1 MSAARRD
8 ADFENGPLSRRLTRT
23 PRALALLFT
32 VWASFAAAALLFVAL
47 VPWTQSVAGA
57 GAVTAFSPMQRP
69 QTVNAEIDARLAAW
83 RVHEGDPVAVGQVLA
98 ELAEMKPEYIDPAQL
113 GRTRGQRDAAALKR
127 DAARAQLA
135 AYDALIAALR
145 RIGRAH
151 LASADLRAV
160 NAPRELDDSGRR
172 LVEAEQQAVLAA
184 RLNLERM
191 EALHAQGLRSTRD
204 LELARRELAKAEGDV
219 EAKLLDT
226 ELKRAGALEKLGG
239 LESDLLKAE
248 TEFAKL
254 SRRGEQRVVRAP
266 VDGKVVRL
274 FGMGAGHVFKA
285 GEPLAIVAPDTG
297 DQAVELFVSDND
309 APLIAPGRPVRL
321 QFAGWPALQMSG
333 WPSVAVGTFAGRV
346 AVVDA
351 ANDGKGRFRLLVRP
365 DREAEASGRDAAWP
379 PAAAL
384 RAGSQA
390 VGWVLLDRV
399 PLWFELWRR
408 FNGFPPVLPSP
419 GAADKTGAK

>member
-1 MSAARRD
+1 MSTGHED
-8 ADFENGPLSRRLTRT
+8 DFGGGPLSRALTRT
-23 PRALALLFT
+23 PKALTALFG
-32 VWASFAAAALLFVAL
+32 VWAAAAGSGLAFVAL
-47 VPWTQSVAGA
+47 MPWTQSVSGT

-69 QTVNAEIDARLAAW
+69 QTVNAEIDGRLVEW
-83 RVHEGDPVAVGQVLA
+83 KVHEGQSVAAGQVLA
-98 ELAEMKPEYIDPAQL
+98 ELAEMKPEYIDPAMESRVNSQ
-113 GRTRGQRDAAALKR
+113 AAAARLKR

-135 AYDALIAALR
+135 AHDALIAALR

-151 LASADLRAV
+151 LPSEELRGLR
-160 NAPRELDDSGRR
+160 APRELDDSGRR
-172 LVEAEQQAVLAA
+172 LVEAEQQSVLAA
-184 RLNLERM
+184 RANLERV

-204 LELARRELAKAEGDV
+204 LELARRELAKAEGDI
-219 EAKLLDT
+219 ETKLLDA

-248 TEFAKL
+248 TEAAKL
-254 SRRGEQRVVRAP
+254 GRRGEQRLVRAP
-266 VDGKVVRL
+266 VDGSVVRL
-274 FGMGAGHVFKA
+274 FGMGAGHVFKSGDPMA
-285 GEPLAIVAPDTG
+285 VVAPDTR
-297 DQAVELFVSDND
+297 DQAVELFISDHD
-309 APLIAPGRPVRL
+309 APLIAVGRPVRL

-351 ANDGKGRFRLLVRP
+351 SNDGRGRFRLLVRP
-365 DREAEASGRDAAWP
+365 DRDAESSGRDAAWP
-379 PAAAL
+379 PAASL

-408 FNGFPPVLPSP
+408 FNGFPPSITPPS
-419 GAADKTGAK
+419 GSGGGKG